1 MSPLRRRLLFGIP
14 LGIVTGAGIGFYT
27 ILRRMQENDYDPH
40 ALPSPLIGKRPP
52 AFTLPGA
59 AGAQG
64 FSNTDLLAPKQPML
78 VNWFASWCIPC
89 LQEAPMLAKLAKSG
103 LPIWGI
109 AYEDAAPGA
118 LQNFLSENGNPYI
131 RLAADVSGLTAIN
144 WGVYGVPETY
154 FIDKT
159 GIVRW
164 RYAGAL
170 TDDVVETM
178 LNPLLQKYS

>member
-1 MSPLRRRLLFGIP
+1 MSPLRRRLMFGVP
-14 LGIVTGAGIGFYT
+14 LALAVCGGEGFY
-27 ILRRMQENDYDPH
+27 ILLRRMQDQKYDPH

-52 AFTLPGA
+52 AFNLPGA
-59 AGAQG
+59 AGMQG
-64 FSNTDLLAPKQPML
+64 FANTDISAPTKPML

-89 LQEAPMLAKLAKSG
+89 TEESAMLGKLAAGG
-103 LPIWGI
+103 LAIWGI
-109 AYEDAAPGA
+109 AYQDDTQNLQKFLAA
-118 LQNFLSENGNPYI
+118 NGNPYQ
-131 RLAADVSGLTAIN
+131 RLAADAEGTTAIN

-170 TDDVVETM
+170 TDDVVAST
-178 LNPLLQKYS
+178 LNPLLEQYS